1 MYEGECTQIV
11 PTTLGTHWGGGGGGG
26 NPKLNQTAIFHAH
39 GSSKVL

>member
-11 PTTLGTHWGGGGGGG
+11 PTTLGTHWGGGGGG